1 MTYDSKHIKI
11 LPPKEWYDLV
21 HEKYWEYHS
30 HLDWFDKFAF
40 SRFLPR
46 WKKNIRLID
55 LGAWDWRLYKFFRD
69 LDISKY
75 VACDIS
81 ESLLKKHPWKVEKV
95 VCDLETT
102 LPFSDSSFDLAVSFF
117 VIEHLSDIKMF
128 FDEAYRILDHGWSL
142 ILGYFLQRRS
152 FVWKIGK
159 DSFKIRLYNHRVEDI
174 IEYGEKSGF
183 IVNNIPLQEKWS
195 LIWYIFVLE
204 K

>member
-11 LPPKEWYDLV
+11 LSAKEWYDLV
-21 HEKYWEYHS
+21 YDKYWEYHS
-30 HLDWFDKFAF
+30 YLDWFDKFAF

-46 WKKNIRLID
+46 WKKALRLID
-55 LGAWDWRLYKFFRD
+55 LGAWDWRLYKFFGN

-81 ESLLKKHPWKVEKV
+81 EQLLKKHPGKIERI

-117 VIEHLSDIKMF
+117 VIEHLSDIKLF
-128 FDEAYRILDHGWSL
+128 FDEVYRILDNGWSF

-152 FVWKIGK
+152 FVWKTWK
-159 DSFKIRLYNHRVEDI
+159 ESFKIKLYNHRIEDI
-174 IEYGEKSGF
+174 LEYWKKAGF
-183 IVNNIPLQEKWS
+183 IVNNIPLQEKWN
-195 LIWYIFVLE
+195 LIWYIFVFE